1 MAQTSHARAAAAPF
15 DAVLYVG
22 FGGPEGLDDIRP
34 FLANVLRGR
43 RIPPARIEEVAHHYE
58 RFGGVSPI
66 TAITERQARALE
78 AALRARG
85 LALPVRVGTRNWRP
99 MLADTCRALH
109 AAGARR
115 LLMLIAAAH
124 RSYSSCEQYKQN
136 LWQVQEELAAEG
148 LPPFDI
154 AYAADWHLAPGVLDA
169 VAERIAVARATLP
182 DAVRDRARL
191 VFTAHSIPTTMPAAD
206 RYVMQLRDS
215 AASVAALV
223 HARDWALVFQS
234 RSGRP
239 EDPWLE
245 PDVNDYLRDARAKRP
260 RGGDP
265 RADRLPRRSRRGALR
280 PRRRGARDR
289 RRDRAGAGPRR
300 GGQRPSPV
308 HRGAGGRGERGG
320 GALPAGTPAVDRAG
334 GAAGE
339 ARAAAASQAGGGDV
353 TSKR

>member
-1 MAQTSHARAAAAPF
+1 VAQTSTARAAAAPF

-22 FGGPEGLDDIRP
+22 FGGPECLDDIRP

-58 RFGGVSPI
+58 LFGGVSPI
-66 TAITERQARALE
+66 NAITERQARALE
-78 AALRARG
+78 AVLRTRG
-85 LALPVRVGTRNWRP
+85 LDLPVRVGARNWRP

-148 LPPFDI
+148 LPPFDV
-154 AYAADWHLAPGVLDA
+154 AYAPDWHLAPGVLDA
-169 VAERIAVARATLP
+169 VAARIAIARAALP
-182 DAVRDRARL
+182 EPLRDRARL
-191 VFTAHSIPTTMPAAD
+191 VFTAHSIPTTMPGAD

-215 AASVAALV
+215 ATSVAALV

-245 PDVNDYLRDARAKRP
+245 PDVNDYLR
-260 RGGDP
+260 
-265 RADRLPRRSRRGALR
+265 
-280 PRRRGARDR
+280 
-289 RRDRAGAGPRR
+289 
-300 GGQRPSPV
+300 
-308 HRGAGGRGERGG
+308 
-320 GALPAGTPAVDRAG
+320 
-334 GAAGE
+334 E
-339 ARAAAASQAGGGDV
+339 ARASGLDAAILVPIGFLADHVEVLYDLDVEARATADAIGLALARAEAVNDHPRFIEALADVVSESVARYRRGRPLSIVPAEPPAKRELPPPVRPAAA
-353 TSKR
+353 T

>member
-1 MAQTSHARAAAAPF
+1 MAHTSPARAAAMPF

-78 AALRARG
+78 TALRARG

-154 AYAADWHLAPGVLDA
+154 TYAADWHLAPGVLDA

-182 DAVRDRARL
+182 EAVRDRARL

-223 HARDWALVFQS
+223 HAQGLGAGLPEPQRTSRGSVARAGRERLPARGARGAASTRRSWCRSAS
-234 RSGRP
+234 SPITSRCSTTSTSRRARPPTRSGWRWP
-239 EDPWLE
+239 
-245 PDVNDYLRDARAKRP
+245 A
-260 RGGDP
+260 
-265 RADRLPRRSRRGALR
+265 PRRSTTIPGSSRRWR
-280 PRRRGARDR
+280 
-289 RRDRAGAGPRR
+289 
-300 GGQRPSPV
+300 
-308 HRGAGGRGERGG
+308 
-320 GALPAGTPAVDRAG
+320 TW
-334 GAAGE
+334 
-339 ARAAAASQAGGGDV
+339 
-353 TSKR
+353 